1 MRRLLKLFLLASSL
15 LVAGAMPAI
24 AQAPPDS
31 GPPPAA
37 EPDDGPTGEN
47 TFRAALESLAFRTA
61 QLLPQLEASFER
73 PLRGYLLQAAWY
85 LLWAVAGWGLLRNL
99 RSNEGANFDT
109 GMFFLRLGLCITLML
124 STNGVW
130 DWASSIGRAVAS
142 GTSVERPGYLRQL
155 MLEQRNSFDASY
167 AKFVENQFTVK
178 TPDGDV
184 PVPSPGDASAEG
196 ILGVIF
202 SKDAKLEEA
211 SRLDFSLDQGA
222 WLPWMFESLSFSR
235 AVLELGDLFL
245 IIIGYF
251 VAMIMRLTAPFFVAL
266 AVDRAFS
273 SRASANF
280 AWGAVVCTMV
290 LPVVAQILR
299 ILAYMCGNLGLA
311 VGDQSPIYRWDPVA
325 LGTVTMRGSSPF
337 FTVAFASAMMLVASL
352 MLFGAPYL
360 AYKLSTGQVYEAAS
374 ALVAGWTGAIIST
387 GVELRSTAAAAAIN
401 RQAETTQVAATAEA
415 GGVEAKASRD
425 AGLGRN
431 NARLISGEA
440 AIWGSAVGAA
450 RSTIAQSNAAASS
463 ILAGGRGAAR
473 QTLINTGQAIADN
486 NANAGFATRQ
496 SVVDS
501 AFGALTTSGESERMF
516 GRAAAGYSGVVGQG
530 GGAVSNGNGGP
541 GGGVAGTAGAGVS
554 LIAGA
559 SSTYLDT
566 EGAVRQIEIAQGAQN
581 KHLRES
587 NANVASRTAAINENV
602 AVAGGQI
609 AEVQVATAREQA
621 GAVAAGGRQAAG
633 AILDGARQSI
643 GGLKRGKALEDKA
656 VETEYA
662 GRTSAIEIVENAGR
676 EAATLR
682 AKAHLTEQFGRS
694 VARRIDEADELRY

>member
-1 MRRLLKLFLLASSL
+1 MRGSS
-15 LVAGAMPAI
+15 P
-24 AQAPPDS
+24 
-31 GPPPAA
+31 
-37 EPDDGPTGEN
+37 
-47 TFRAALESLAFRTA
+47 
-61 QLLPQLEASFER
+61 
-73 PLRGYLLQAAWY
+73 
-85 LLWAVAGWGLLRNL
+85 
-99 RSNEGANFDT
+99 
-109 GMFFLRLGLCITLML
+109 FFT
-124 STNGVW
+124 
-130 DWASSIGRAVAS
+130 
-142 GTSVERPGYLRQL
+142 
-155 MLEQRNSFDASY
+155 
-167 AKFVENQFTVK
+167 
-178 TPDGDV
+178 
-184 PVPSPGDASAEG
+184 
-196 ILGVIF
+196 
-202 SKDAKLEEA
+202 
-211 SRLDFSLDQGA
+211 
-222 WLPWMFESLSFSR
+222 
-235 AVLELGDLFL
+235 GDLFL

-415 GGVEAKASRD
+415 GGVEAKASRES
-425 AGLGRN
+425 GLGRN

-450 RSTIAQSNAAASS
+450 RSTIAQSNAAAAS

-486 NANAGFATRQ
+486 NATSAFARRQ

-501 AFGALTTSGESERMF
+501 AFGALTTAGEAERMF
-516 GRAAAGYSGVVGQG
+516 GRTAAGYTSVVGGTIPQRQGGRTDGG
-530 GGAVSNGNGGP
+530 GGAGKALPV
-541 GGGVAGTAGAGVS
+541 GVAATALTGVAANALES
-554 LIAGA
+554 
-559 SSTYLDT
+559 
-566 EGAVRQIEIAQGAQN
+566 EGAVRQNEIAQGAQN

-587 NANVASRTAAINENV
+587 TTNISDRTAAINENA
-602 AVAGGQI
+602 AVAGAQI
-609 AEVQVATAREQA
+609 AEVQVSTAREQA

-633 AILDGARQSI
+633 AILDGARQAI
-643 GGLKRGKALEDKA
+643 GGLKAGKALEDKA

-662 GRTSAIEIVENAGR
+662 GRVSAIEIVEAAGR

>member
-1 MRRLLKLFLLASSL
+1 MRRLLKLLLLATTL
-15 LVAGAMPAI
+15 LVVGVMPAI
-24 AQAPPDS
+24 AQSPPADE
-31 GPPPAA
+31 PPPAV
-37 EPDDGPTGEN
+37 EPNDGPTGEN
-47 TFRAALESLAFRTA
+47 TFRAALESLAFRAA

-73 PLRGYLLQAAWY
+73 PLRNYLLQVAWY
-85 LLWAVAGWGLLRNL
+85 LLWAVAAVALLRNL

-109 GMFFLRLGLCITLML
+109 GMFFVRLGLCITLML

-142 GTSVERPGYLRQL
+142 GSSAERPGYLRVL
-155 MLEQRNSFDASY
+155 MLEQRNSFDTSY

-184 PVPSPGDASAEG
+184 PVPSPGDASADG

-235 AVLELGDLFL
+235 GILELADLFL

-251 VAMIMRLTAPFFVAL
+251 VAMIMRLAAPFFVAL

-280 AWGAVVCTMV
+280 AWGAVVATMV
-290 LPVVAQILR
+290 LPPVAQILR

-311 VGDQSPIYRWDPVA
+311 AGDQSPIYRWDPVT

-415 GGVEAKASRD
+415 GGVEAKASRE

-463 ILAGGRGAAR
+463 ILAGGHGAAR
-473 QTLINTGQAIADN
+473 QTLINTGQVIADN
-486 NANAGFATRQ
+486 NATSAFARRQ

-501 AFGALTTSGESERMF
+501 AFGALTTAGEAERMF
-516 GRAAAGYSGVVGQG
+516 GRTAAGYSGVVSQ
-530 GGAVSNGNGGP
+530 
-541 GGGVAGTAGAGVS
+541 GGGVAGQRTGAGGAGS
-554 LIAGA
+554 AAAGA
-559 SSTYLDT
+559 SVVAGAASTAFDS

-587 NANVASRTAAINENV
+587 TTNISDRTAAINENA
-602 AVAGGQI
+602 AVAGAKI
-609 AEVQVATAREQA
+609 AEVQVSTARDQA
-621 GAVAAGGRQAAG
+621 GAIAAGGRQAAG
-633 AILDGARQSI
+633 AILDGARQAI
-643 GGLKRGKALEDKA
+643 GGLKAGKTLEDKA

-662 GRTSAIEIVENAGR
+662 GRVSAIDIIETAGR